1 MRDVTGA
8 SGGATSTAPHD
19 AELYRRIY
27 RTRPPLLKLLRAY
40 RQPPT
45 TANILHAVSDELE
58 ILLRELAG
66 AASFS
71 PAQRSEW
78 ASRMRRFQLRST
90 EEAMRILAAIEDW
103 LTAEPKLPSE
113 DDPALAAALE
123 GVYRAQ
129 VMAVRGNPPGF
140 AAGFSPAALAS
151 IRRLYTLLGASSRS
165 RHWLLAALATSPAYA
180 GLELFAELAAGDPP
194 LEAHAAAVAF
204 APLFQQRRLE
214 PGALF
219 PTLLG
224 GLSHPSTAAAVLDLA
239 NYVKRK
245 GLVAEHP
252 AAPRAAML
260 IDLLGQT
267 ALRLEQIEEH
277 PERLATD
284 VQEISRIVNEG
295 VTLVVVL
302 CDALALIGERSACGK
317 LYQAMRLA
325 SRRVRVEA
333 AAALARLGD
342 EAGLDVLAEMA
353 AEPVVRKRALAYLAE
368 LGHPERAAAEWRTP
382 ESQAIAELAAWL
394 AEPTQL
400 GLAPAHLEVID
411 SCVQYWPGYHEPQ
424 QCFLI
429 RFEYR
434 RASESWAGIGIAGP
448 LVYALLVDLVD
459 LPPAEIYGTYAGWH
473 AEHEEIEEILAEDLD
488 ERDRALWQ
496 QIARHLRSQ
505 GYDAPELVLLGR
517 FFGEE
522 QFVAEAQTQGQPGVV
537 IYEHGRIHWFP
548 TARTRRPP
556 GPKEVYWRFKGRK
569 LLAALNR
576 QA

>member
-1 MRDVTGA
+1 M
-8 SGGATSTAPHD
+8 SE
-19 AELYRRIY
+19 EL
-27 RTRPPLLKLLRAY
+27 
-40 RQPPT
+40 
-45 TANILHAVSDELE
+45 D
-58 ILLRELAG
+58 ILLRELD
-66 AASFS
+66 AAAQLS
-71 PAQRSEW
+71 PAQRSGW
-78 ASRMRRFQLRST
+78 ASRMRRLQLRST
-90 EEAMRILAAIEDW
+90 EEALRILAAVENW
-103 LTAEPKLPSE
+103 LTAASQPPSA
-113 DDPALAAALE
+113 DDVALAAALE

-129 VMAVRGNPPGF
+129 VMAVRGSPPGF
-140 AAGFSPAALAS
+140 EAGFPLAALAS
-151 IRRLYTLLGASSRS
+151 IRDLYTRLGASSRS
-165 RHWLLAALATSPAYA
+165 RHWLLAALAASAEHA
-180 GLELFAELAAGDPP
+180 SLALFADLAASDPP
-194 LEAHAAAVAF
+194 PEAHAAAVAF
-204 APLFQQRRLE
+204 APLFQQRRLD

-219 PTLLG
+219 PKLLQ
-224 GLSHPSTAAAVLDLA
+224 GLSHPSTAAPVLDLA
-239 NYVKRK
+239 NYLKRK
-245 GLVAEHP
+245 DLVAEHP
-252 AAPRAAML
+252 AAPRATML

-277 PERLATD
+277 PERFTTD
-284 VQEISRIVNEG
+284 AQELSRIVSEG

-302 CDALALIGERSACGK
+302 CDALALIGETSACGK

-342 EAGLDVLAEMA
+342 EAGLNVLAEMA

-382 ESQAIAELAAWL
+382 ESQAIADLAAWL

-400 GLAPAHLEVID
+400 GLAPAHMEVID
-411 SCVQYWPGYHEPQ
+411 SRVQYWPGYHEPQ

-434 RASESWAGIGIAGP
+434 RGSQSWAGVGIAGP

-473 AEHEEIEEILAEDLD
+473 AEHEEIEEISAEDLN
-488 ERDRALWQ
+488 ERDRSLWQ
-496 QIARHLRSQ
+496 QIASHLRSQ
-505 GYDAPELVLLGR
+505 GYDAAELVLLGR

-522 QFVAEAQTQGQPGVV
+522 HFVAEGQTQGKGGVV
-537 IYEHGRIHWFP
+537 IYEHGKIHWFP
-548 TARTRRPP
+548 TQRTRRPP
-556 GPKEVYWRFKGRK
+556 GPREVYWRFKGRK